1 MYSVIVASNNAALNR
16 GNNMATIHASTN
28 ELQDGSL
35 TFDVYASDEDGQVLL
50 AEPPTFATA
59 DAIAESMQWLL
70 TRFLDCGS
78 DREVLSLVISFDNW
92 KAKHQK

>member
-1 MYSVIVASNNAALNR
+1 MIVASNNAAFNR
-16 GNNMATIHASTN
+16 GNTMGTIHTSTN
-28 ELQDGSL
+28 ELPDGSL
-35 TFDVYASDEDGQVLL
+35 TFDVYASDEEGQTLL